1 MSVIS
6 FSVTAPNQPNPLAAA
21 GKGKRR
27 KLRELANLCMGLA
40 GGSTRGRLTFGSFGT
55 AQASQTLTLSSA
67 AGAVGA
73 TINGV
78 TVTATASG
86 GDTNTAALIAA
97 AINASTNP
105 LVQGLVTATSSGA
118 VVTVRSAVSGTAGN
132 QTTFAASGTGVTAGG
147 TRLAGGTSQTFNL

>member
-6 FSVTAPNQPNPLAAA
+6 VTITAPNQPNPVSQA

-27 KLRELANLCMGLA
+27 KLRELGNLCWGLA
-40 GGSTRGRLTFGSFGT
+40 GGSARGRLTTVTFGG
-55 AQASQTLTLSSA
+55 AQASQTLTLSTA

-86 GDTNTAALIAA
+86 GDANTAGLIAA
-97 AINASTNP
+97 AINNSTNP
-105 LVQGLVTATSSGA
+105 LVMGLVKATAVGA
-118 VVTVRSAVSGTAGN
+118 VVTVTSAFAGAQGN